1 MKSSQNKTKSF
12 DQKVLAY
19 ILWILK
25 WRWAVVVAT
34 LLIAFVIGSAAS
46 GLYFDTNYR
55 AFFSD
60 DNPQLNAFEKLQ
72 NIYTKNDNI
81 LFVLIPKDRKVFS
94 SETLS
99 AVEKLTV
106 EAWKVPFA
114 IRVDAVT
121 NFQHTRAED
130 DDLIVE
136 DLIIDAQAQSAKTL
150 RESQTIAVN
159 EPFLRNRLINPEATS
174 TGVNVTLQLTG
185 DAKELPKAVA
195 HARKLAEE
203 IRREYPGIEV
213 YLTGIAM
220 LNNAFMEV
228 SQNEL
233 GALMP
238 IMFLAMCLVMI
249 FFLRSI
255 SGTIATMLLLMLSVT
270 VAMGIGGFFGIG
282 LTPPSAQAPTIILTL
297 AIADGIHILVSMFRE
312 MRRGSTKSD
321 AIAESIRIN
330 FSPVFLTSL
339 STVIGFLS
347 LNFSDVPP
355 FNHLGNI
362 TAIGVTAA
370 FILSVTFLPALVAI
384 LPIRARVK
392 IEEKSSFMEKLADF
406 VILHRRI
413 LLWGSAAIMLI
424 LTAFIPLNVLDDR
437 FVEYFDQRIT
447 FRNDT
452 DFATENLT
460 GIYQIEFS
468 LGGGESGGISNPEYQ
483 QKVEEFANWYR
494 QQPNVVHI
502 NSFTDVMKRLNKN
515 MHGDDP
521 AYYRLPDSR
530 ELAAQY
536 LLLYE
541 MSLPYGLDLNNQI
554 NVDKS
559 ATRFT
564 VTLSD
569 IGSDEIRDLS
579 KRGEQWLK
587 QYAPEE
593 MHAIGSGPMVMF
605 AHISGINIQSML
617 TGSIFALALISLL
630 MIFALRSTRLGLISF
645 VPNMIP
651 AAVAF
656 GIWGLTSGIVN
667 LGLSIVIG
675 MTMGIVVDDSIHF
688 LSKYRR
694 ARREKNMSETEA
706 VRYTF
711 SNVGRALTVTSVIL
725 VIGFGILATSAFD
738 MNASMGKMT
747 AITIALALIADFF
760 FLPPLLMLLDRK
772 KPAKLV
778 FISKPK
784 QAELPEPAFNTINK
798 Q

>member
-1 MKSSQNKTKSF
+1 
-12 DQKVLAY
+12 
-19 ILWILK
+19 
-25 WRWAVVVAT
+25 
-34 LLIAFVIGSAAS
+34 
-46 GLYFDTNYR
+46 
-55 AFFSD
+55 
-60 DNPQLNAFEKLQ
+60 
-72 NIYTKNDNI
+72 
-81 LFVLIPKDRKVFS
+81 
-94 SETLS
+94 
-99 AVEKLTV
+99 
-106 EAWKVPFA
+106 
-114 IRVDAVT
+114 
-121 NFQHTRAED
+121 
-130 DDLIVE
+130 
-136 DLIIDAQAQSAKTL
+136 
-150 RESQTIAVN
+150 
-159 EPFLRNRLINPEATS
+159 
-174 TGVNVTLQLTG
+174 
-185 DAKELPKAVA
+185 
-195 HARKLAEE
+195 
-203 IRREYPGIEV
+203 
-213 YLTGIAM
+213 
-220 LNNAFMEV
+220 
-228 SQNEL
+228 
-233 GALMP
+233 
-238 IMFLAMCLVMI
+238 
-249 FFLRSI
+249 
-255 SGTIATMLLLMLSVT
+255 
-270 VAMGIGGFFGIG
+270 
-282 LTPPSAQAPTIILTL
+282 
-297 AIADGIHILVSMFRE
+297 
-312 MRRGSTKSD
+312 
-321 AIAESIRIN
+321 
-330 FSPVFLTSL
+330 
-339 STVIGFLS
+339 
-347 LNFSDVPP
+347 
-355 FNHLGNI
+355 
-362 TAIGVTAA
+362 
-370 FILSVTFLPALVAI
+370 
-384 LPIRARVK
+384 
-392 IEEKSSFMEKLADF
+392 
-406 VILHRRI
+406 
-413 LLWGSAAIMLI
+413 
-424 LTAFIPLNVLDDR
+424 
-437 FVEYFDQRIT
+437 
-447 FRNDT
+447 
-452 DFATENLT
+452 
-460 GIYQIEFS
+460 
-468 LGGGESGGISNPEYQ
+468 
-483 QKVEEFANWYR
+483 
-494 QQPNVVHI
+494 
-502 NSFTDVMKRLNKN
+502 MKRLNKN

-656 GIWGLTSGIVN
+656 GVWGLTSGIVN

-747 AITIALALIADFF
+747 AVTIALALIADFF